1 MNNERLFYL
10 VGFVKVSNYRTM
22 TMKSLGTTL
31 KMPSEI
37 AHETNL
43 RTSQVSR
50 VLGDLKRENLVIC
63 VNEDA
68 RKGRLYQCTPLG
80 LEILEQL

>member
-1 MNNERLFYL
+1 MNNERLYYL
-10 VGFVKVSNYRTM
+10 VGFVKVSNYRAI
-22 TMKSLGTTL
+22 TMKTLGTNL

-50 VLGDLKRENLVIC
+50 VLGDLKRENLVVC
-63 VNEDA
+63 VNEDV
-68 RKGRLYQCTPLG
+68 RKGRLYKCTPEG
-80 LEILEQL
+80 LEILEHL